1 MPAKRI
7 KAPSYRRHKASG
19 QAVVTLDGKDFYLGP
34 HGTKA
39 SHTEYDRVV
48 AEWLANG
55 RQLPRS
61 GSGPTDV
68 TINELVAAYWQF
80 ARGYYVKNGR
90 PTDKQYALKAA
101 LRPLR
106 RLYGSPSAREFG
118 PLQLKTVREAMIRVG
133 WCRNNV
139 NKSIGRIK
147 KTFRWGVENDRVP
160 SSVYH
165 ALQAVPG

>member
-61 GSGPTDV
+61 GGGPTDV

-90 PTDKQYALKAA
+90 PTDE
-101 LRPLR
+101 
-106 RLYGSPSAREFG
+106 RLLENELMPVGLGNLSQHLDCLGDHLWPDAVARQNSDPSLHNYTSLE
-118 PLQLKTVREAMIRVG
+118 VG
-133 WCRNNV
+133 
-139 NKSIGRIK
+139 
-147 KTFRWGVENDRVP
+147 D
-160 SSVYH
+160 
-165 ALQAVPG
+165 